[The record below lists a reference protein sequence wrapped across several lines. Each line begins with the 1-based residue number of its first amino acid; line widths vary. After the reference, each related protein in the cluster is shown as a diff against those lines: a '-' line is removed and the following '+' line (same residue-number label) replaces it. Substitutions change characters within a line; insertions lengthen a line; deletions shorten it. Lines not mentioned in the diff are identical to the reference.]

1 MTATT
6 ETLPGPTSDTVETA
20 VLPADSS
27 EGAAS
32 DRQVGISVADL
43 LDGHLL
49 KHPILGPGGVLL
61 LAENSTIT
69 PRFKELLQGR
79 GVDGVTVNEQDAR
92 GMGVEFESAAV
103 PGIDIPFDPELT
115 RKLDELAE
123 TGDVFTGS
131 TGPQFKEKLVAHGCE
146 GYSGEQREK
155 LVKDHA
161 ETSSLLNDMVRSAAK
176 GKPLNG
182 GDIATVVSGYLTHLT
197 LDSDCV
203 VDVVNSASGYAKLAE
218 QSLNTSLLGMS
229 LAIEMGMDE
238 ELVRITG
245 LCGLLHDWGM
255 TRVPANIRESTK
267 VLTQAEFTQIQK
279 HPIHTLEMLQR
290 LRGIPSQVPLIC
302 YQVHEQPNGRGY
314 PRGRR
319 NKQIHPCAGILKVA
333 DAFNALMSPRP
344 YRSALMPYAALE
356 CLLRNAAERI
366 YDPEIVRSLLQVM
379 SLFPIGSTIAL
390 NDGSIARVIR
400 RNGNNFANPIVQIVQ
415 NRDGSPLTRYQVVDM
430 SQEKR
435 KIVRAIATPGKNEV
449 GLSPDVVVRRR
460 D

>member
-1 MTATT
+1 MPATT
-6 ETLPGPTSDTVETA
+6 DIPPDSQSELDGTGIPSVVVPEAVPTDHH
-20 VLPADSS
+20 
-27 EGAAS
+27 
-32 DRQVGISVADL
+32 VGVPVDGL
-43 LDGHLL
+43 RDGHLL
-49 KHPILGPGGVLL
+49 QFPILGANGVLL

-69 PRFKELLQGR
+69 PRFKELLR
-79 GVDGVTVNEQDAR
+79 ARRVEGVLVNEQDAR
-92 GMGVEFESAAV
+92 GMGVECGSTASGGDA
-103 PGIDIPFDPELT
+103 PFDPELT
-115 RKLDELAE
+115 RKLDELSE
-123 TGDVFTGS
+123 SGDLFTGN
-131 TGPQFKEKLVAHGCE
+131 TGPQFKDKLVTHGCE
-146 GYSGEQREK
+146 GYSGEQRER

-161 ETSSLLNDMVRSAAK
+161 ETSSLLNDMVRSAAN

-203 VDVVNSASGYAKLAE
+203 VDVVNAASGYAKLAE

-238 ELVRITG
+238 ENVRLTG
-245 LCGLLHDWGM
+245 LGGLLHDWGM
-255 TRVPANIRESTK
+255 TRVPLSIRESKK

-290 LRGIPSQVPLIC
+290 IRGIPSQVPLIC
-302 YQVHEQPNGRGY
+302 YQIHEQPNGRGY

-333 DAFNALMSPRP
+333 DAFNALMSPRL

-356 CLLRNAAERI
+356 CLLRNAAERV
-366 YDPEIVRSLLQVM
+366 YDPEIVRSLLHVM

-400 RNGNNFANPIVQIVQ
+400 RNGNNFANPVVQIIQ
-415 NRDGSPLTRYQVVDM
+415 NRDGSALTRFQVVDM
-430 SQEKR
+430 SQDKR

-449 GLSPDVVVRRR
+449 ALSPDVVVRRR